1 MPLGRRVSKDV
12 AEPYE
17 ADQRLA
23 AEYDERLAAAG
34 EAERALRDAQAANAP
49 EPELRELTLA
59 FDKALTAVLAAAEAA
74 ERVAAGPRTYVTEAQ
89 DARARRAAEL
99 AYRKAKARPAV
110 RPWTDEVDRLRTA
123 REAHRLAFRTRPGG
137 ARLRGSRRVTT
148 QRHPVAAAAEL

>member
-17 ADQRLA
+17 ADRRLA
-23 AEYDERLAAAG
+23 AEYDDRLAAAG
-34 EAERALRDAQAANAP
+34 EAERALREAQAADAP
-49 EPELRELTLA
+49 FDELRELAAA

-74 ERVAAGPRTYVTEAQ
+74 ERVAMGPKVYTTPGQ
-89 DARARRAAEL
+89 DAEARRAAEI

-123 REAHRLAFRTRPGG
+123 REAHRLSFKTVPSALG
-137 ARLRGSRRVTT
+137 
-148 QRHPVAAAAEL
+148 

>member
-23 AEYDERLAAAG
+23 AEYEDRLAAAG
-34 EAERALRDAQAANAP
+34 DAERALRDAQSADAP
-49 EPELRELTLA
+49 LPELRVLTLA
-59 FDKALTAVLAAAEAA
+59 FDRAMTAALAAAEAS
-74 ERVAAGPRTYVTEAQ
+74 ERVAMGPRVYAADTQ
-89 DARARRAAEL
+89 DAKTRRAAEI

-123 REAHRLAFRTRPGG
+123 REAHRLSFKTVPSALG
-137 ARLRGSRRVTT
+137 
-148 QRHPVAAAAEL
+148 

>member
-23 AEYDERLAAAG
+23 AEYDGWLAAAG
-34 EAERALRDAQAANAP
+34 DAERALREAQAAGADAA
-49 EPELRELTLA
+49 ELRALTVA
-59 FDKALTAVLAAAEAA
+59 FDKAMTAVLAAAEAS
-74 ERVAAGPRTYVTEAQ
+74 ERAAMGPKVYATAAQ
-89 DARARRAAEL
+89 DAKARRAAEI

-123 REAHRLAFRTRPGG
+123 REAHRLSFKTVP
-137 ARLRGSRRVTT
+137 
-148 QRHPVAAAAEL
+148 AALG

>member
-23 AEYDERLAAAG
+23 AEYEELLAAAG
-34 EAERALRDAQAANAP
+34 EAERALRDAQASDVP
-49 EPELRELTLA
+49 EARVRELTA
-59 FDKALTAVLAAAEAA
+59 GFDKALTAVLAAAEAS
-74 ERVAAGPRTYVTEAQ
+74 ERVAMGPKVYTSGGQ
-89 DARARRAAEL
+89 DAQTRRAAEI

-123 REAHRLAFRTRPGG
+123 REAHRLSFRPRP
-137 ARLRGSRRVTT
+137 
-148 QRHPVAAAAEL
+148 AASV